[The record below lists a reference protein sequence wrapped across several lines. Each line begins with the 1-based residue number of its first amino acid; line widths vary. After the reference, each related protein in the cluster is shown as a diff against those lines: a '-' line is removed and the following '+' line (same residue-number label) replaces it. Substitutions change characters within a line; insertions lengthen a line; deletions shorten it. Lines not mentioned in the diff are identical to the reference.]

1 MKEKIQELIFKARK
15 FLNEVWVE
23 VNPKD
28 GKVSWPNRKMIMGST
43 LVVIICVLMITLY
56 IYLTDIIS
64 ITLIN
69 QIIGR
74 R

>member
-1 MKEKIQELIFKARK
+1 MKEKIQEWVFKTRK
-15 FLNEVWVE
+15 FLNEVWLE
-23 VNPKD
+23 TNPKG
-28 GKVSWPNRKMIMGST
+28 GKVSWPNRKMIMAST
-43 LVVIICVLMITLY
+43 AVVIICVLIITLY
-56 IYLTDIIS
+56 IYMIDAIS